1 MYKKQGHNNERKER
15 HLHNNLLKP
24 IEAPP
29 ISFTFGKR
37 KLVLAGWARW
47 SGLGTALRPSPQGP
61 GSRGPQV
68 AAAPPAE
75 KRQQTGGAPVTASGG
90 TARENPD
97 GATSHR
103 APARSRRPVSL
114 SLVRW

>member
-47 SGLGTALRPSPQGP
+47 LRYSSPTPAGSGQQGTSGGGRPACGEKATNGRGP
-61 GSRGPQV
+61 GDSVRRLREGKPGWRHLPPR
-68 AAAPPAE
+68 ARPLPPA
-75 KRQQTGGAPVTASGG
+75 RVALIGALVT
-90 TARENPD
+90 
-97 GATSHR
+97 
-103 APARSRRPVSL
+103 
-114 SLVRW
+114 